1 MLIKRKRQDDKMKV
15 LVTGVKGQLGYDV
28 VKELEKRGMEAVGV
42 DIEEMDITDAAS
54 VDTVIKGAAP
64 DAVIH
69 CAAYTAVDAAEDN
82 VELCRKVNVDGPR
95 NIAKVC
101 KELDIKMIQIST
113 DYVFEGLGDRPWEPE
128 DAANPQ
134 SVYGLTKYEGEQA
147 VMENLD
153 KYFIVRIAWVFG
165 INGKNFV
172 KTMINLGKTRD
183 KLTVVCDQFGSPTY
197 TYDLAKLLVDM
208 VQTDKYGIY
217 HATNEGFCNWYE
229 FACEIFKQAGI
240 QVEVAPVTSDQ
251 YPTKAKRPFNS
262 RMSKDKLEKSGFERL
277 PDWKDALSRYLKE
290 LEA

>member
-1 MLIKRKRQDDKMKV
+1 MKKRQVENMKV
-15 LVTGVKGQLGYDV
+15 FVTGVKGQLGYDV
-28 VKELEKRGMEAVGV
+28 VKELEKRGLEAYGV
-42 DIEEMDITDAAS
+42 DIDEMDITDAAS
-54 VDTVIKGAAP
+54 VNEVIKGAAP

-82 VELCRKVNVDGPR
+82 AEICRKVNAEGPQ
-95 NIAKVC
+95 NIANVC
-101 KELDIKMIQIST
+101 RELDIPMIQIST
-113 DYVFEGLGDRPWEPE
+113 DYVFEGIGERAWEPE
-128 DAANPQ
+128 DERKPV
-134 SVYGLTKYEGEQA
+134 SVYGQTKYEGELA
-147 VMENLD
+147 VQNTLD

-172 KTMINLGKTRD
+172 KTMLNLGKTRD

-208 VQTDKYGIY
+208 VQSDKYGVY

-229 FACEIFKQAGI
+229 FACEIFKQAGV

-262 RMSKDKLEKSGFERL
+262 RMSKDKLEANGFSRL
-277 PDWKDALSRYLKE
+277 PDWKDALHRYLKE
-290 LEA
+290 LQEV